1 MKEINSKITFDF
13 DNMSLNATVIGD
25 GLYDE
30 KLGIQINKNSEL
42 GYSVNVVNGVVDNI
56 FISITPSFNDGYSAF
71 LGSFKIRGEI
81 LNLDK
86 ISSTEYVKSNFGKPV
101 SHWNDGVE
109 ENLQFIVMKYRI
121 EFSWNVGNLNTC
133 LSYVSVESECV
144 CPVVPSRR
152 PIEC

>member
-81 LNLDK
+81 LN
-86 ISSTEYVKSNFGKPV
+86 
-101 SHWNDGVE
+101 
-109 ENLQFIVMKYRI
+109 
-121 EFSWNVGNLNTC
+121 
-133 LSYVSVESECV
+133 
-144 CPVVPSRR
+144 
-152 PIEC
+152 